1 MPLTGEQLDKVRLVL
16 MSPGWNDVIRP
27 ALENR
32 GRNAIK
38 ALCLTR
44 AERSKAMA
52 GQPFDTDD
60 DVLRSMI
67 RECEWMISIWTNE
80 VQVAEHNRQLDELDR
95 QGAAGSTR
103 ANP

>member
-1 MPLTGEQLDKVRLVL
+1 MPLTGEQLDKVKLVL

-32 GRNAIK
+32 GRSAIK

-44 AERSKAMA
+44 AERAKVMA

-60 DVLRSMI
+60 DVLRAMI
-67 RECEWMISIWTNE
+67 REAEWMIAIWANE
-80 VQVAEHNRQLDELDR
+80 VSVDEHNRRLDELDR
-95 QGAAGSTR
+95 QGVAGSPG